1 MGKLLQNA
9 LIYLDLENCYK
20 DALNELGIKIDEIY
34 EEENEPSLGNGVLGH
49 LAACFIDSMAT
60 FNFPALDMVSNM
72 IIVF

>member
-1 MGKLLQNA
+1 M
-9 LIYLDLENCYK
+9 
-20 DALNELGIKIDEIY
+20 NELGIKIDEIY